1 MSPDIVAA
9 IEELRQR
16 QILSPA
22 QASTLLRPACG
33 ELVSVRALLRL
44 LLYGGVL
51 FVAGGI
57 GLFLKENHDRLG
69 PALVAT
75 LAGAAAIAC
84 LAYVVR
90 RAPPFSWGEV
100 ESPHVAVDYLL
111 LLGMLLV
118 AADLAYIEA
127 QFRWLGQ
134 HWAYHLLT
142 IAILYF
148 VAAYRFDSRAVLT
161 LALTAFAAWRG
172 VEVGMPFAGR
182 TLAAASPGLVRA
194 NAIGCGLLYL
204 AAGALSLKLR
214 RKPHFEE
221 VYVTGGL
228 LLLFG
233 AMVTGAWDE
242 RHDSWVVWLAVLA
255 ASAIVV
261 AMVSYRLRRPLDF
274 GIAVAA
280 FYLVG
285 VRTMGEIFDDRSSA
299 LTLAAWSVLALVV
312 LIRATRRM
320 RREP

>member
-1 MSPDIVAA
+1 MNPDIVGA
-9 IEELRQR
+9 IEELRRR
-16 QILSPA
+16 QILAEA
-22 QASTLLRPACG
+22 QASTLLRPARG

-51 FVAGGI
+51 LAAGGI

-69 PALVAT
+69 PTLIAS

-84 LAYVVR
+84 LAYVMR
-90 RAPPFSWGEV
+90 RAPSFSWGEV

-127 QFRWLGQ
+127 QFRWLGPK
-134 HWAYHLLT
+134 WPLHLLLVSL
-142 IAILYF
+142 LYF

-161 LALTAFAAWRG
+161 LALTSFAAWRG

-182 TLAAASPGLVRA
+182 ALDAAAPGLVRA

-204 AAGALSLKLR
+204 SMGALSLKLR
-214 RKPHFEE
+214 RKPHFEQ

-242 RHDSWVVWLAVLA
+242 QQDRWLVWLAVLA
-255 ASAIVV
+255 VSAIVV
-261 AMVSYRLRRPLDF
+261 AVVSYRLRRPLDF

-280 FYLVG
+280 FYLAG
-285 VRTMGEIFDDRSSA
+285 VRTISDIFDNRSSA
-299 LTLAAWSVLALVV
+299 FTLAAWSALALVV

-320 RREP
+320 RRES